1 MSEEASA
8 ADPQG
13 KNFRSSYYDS
23 LVFRGEEKNI
33 GCLETLLKADSIGK
47 KTLFSVKYLSVVTLF
62 LYQSCL
68 LCVLLP
74 QFMCFRC

>member
-47 KTLFSVKYLSVVTLF
+47 KKLFCLISRCSDLISIF
-62 LYQSCL
+62 LY
-68 LCVLLP
+68 
-74 QFMCFRC
+74 